1 MNVVCIRK
9 IFSALLAAGTLLAGT
24 LAGASELCARTFN
37 VFLLTGQSNSL
48 GAIKGNFADA
58 EKLSPAPSQVRF
70 WHGNFGGYCTGADS
84 VAWEKMENGKRK
96 KENAFFKGFWFWGNW
111 LLAES

>member
-1 MNVVCIRK
+1 MNVIRIRK

-48 GAIKGNFADA
+48 GV
-58 EKLSPAPSQVRF
+58 LSNGEF
-70 WHGNFGGYCTGADS
+70 LTG
-84 VAWEKMENGKRK
+84 K
-96 KENAFFKGFWFWGNW
+96 AFSRN
-111 LLAES
+111 

>member
-9 IFSALLAAGTLLAGT
+9 IFSALLAAGTL

-48 GAIKGNFADA
+48 GVHYDGNAQLVIGRRFADA
-58 EKLSPAPSQVRF
+58 FFAVSNGEFLTGKAQKEK
-70 WHGNFGGYCTGADS
+70 
-84 VAWEKMENGKRK
+84 K
-96 KENAFFKGFWFWGNW
+96 K
-111 LLAES
+111 